1 MLASYTIPKLDVL
14 VSFIGRST
22 LNASAGVGFGGFGSN
37 GGSLAANYA
46 VPAAV
51 IRQYLPN
58 GRPLANNAASQT
70 LNLTKQG
77 EVYGPRVS
85 SFDFRFAKV
94 LRFAGTRATAGIDV
108 YNAFNSNTPIGFS
121 TAFDPNVPAN
131 YLRPNNVL
139 DPRFVRFNVTV
150 DF

>member
-1 MLASYTIPKLDVL
+1 MRSLMSPPAASKAT
-14 VSFIGRST
+14 SFVI
-22 LNASAGVGFGGFGSN
+22 
-37 GGSLAANYA
+37 
-46 VPAAV
+46 PAAV

-77 EVYGPRVS
+77 EVYGPRVN

-94 LRFAGTRATAGIDV
+94 VRYAGTRTAIGVDV

-121 TAFDPNVPAN
+121 TAFDPNNPTN
-131 YLRPNNVL
+131 YLRPTNVL
-139 DPRFVRFNVTV
+139 DPRFVRFNVTF

>member
-1 MLASYTIPKLDVL
+1 M
-14 VSFIGRST
+14 
-22 LNASAGVGFGGFGSN
+22 
-37 GGSLAANYA
+37 
-46 VPAAV
+46 
-51 IRQYLPN
+51 IRPYLPN
-58 GRPLANNAASQT
+58 GRALANNAASQT

-77 EVYGPRVS
+77 EVYGPRVN

-94 LRFAGTRATAGIDV
+94 LRYAGIRTTAGIDV

-121 TAFDPNVPAN
+121 TAFDPSVPAN
-131 YLRPNNVL
+131 YLRPTTVL